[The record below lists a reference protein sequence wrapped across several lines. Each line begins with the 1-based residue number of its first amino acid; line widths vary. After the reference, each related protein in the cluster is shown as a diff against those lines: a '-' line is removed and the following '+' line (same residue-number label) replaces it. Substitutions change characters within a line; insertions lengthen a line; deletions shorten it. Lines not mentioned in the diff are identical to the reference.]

1 VIPRVTDPTL
11 IDTGALLAVA
21 NPRDQFHE
29 RAVALGR
36 RYLSQGGRWVGTT
49 LVLAELHGHL
59 LQRRGAETARA
70 HLARLLDD
78 PAYEWVDA
86 SVEVVREAQARW
98 LERFHDQSFTLTD
111 AVSFEVMR
119 RARITTAFAFDHH
132 FEIAGYSLL
141 R

>member
-1 VIPRVTDPTL
+1 MPNPTL

-21 NPRDQFHE
+21 NPRDQFHQ

-36 RYLSQGGRWVGTT
+36 RYLSQGGRWLGTT

-59 LQRRGAETARA
+59 LQRRGGEAARM
-70 HLARLLDD
+70 HLARLLGD

-86 SVEVVREAQARW
+86 SIEVVREAQARW
-98 LERFHDQSFTLTD
+98 LERFNDQSFTLTD

-141 R
+141 Q